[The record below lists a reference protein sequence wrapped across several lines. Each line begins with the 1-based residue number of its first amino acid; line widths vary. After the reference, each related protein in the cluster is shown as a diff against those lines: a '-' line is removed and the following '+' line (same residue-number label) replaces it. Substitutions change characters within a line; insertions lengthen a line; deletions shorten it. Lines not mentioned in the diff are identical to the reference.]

1 MLSNM
6 DSKHMGS
13 HCPPLP
19 VRFLVFKMGESVRHH
34 THIHNSGNTFEAWIY
49 NPQPALSCF

>member
-19 VRFLVFKMGESVRHH
+19 VRFLVFKMGEIVRHH

-49 NPQPALSCF
+49 NAQPALSCF